1 MSNIKSLM
9 NLYSDSEC
17 KINYNEVYFKL
28 INEKL
33 YYYFTTVNLFS
44 TIDYLTLI
52 KRQALVHNFRSY

>member
-1 MSNIKSLM
+1 M